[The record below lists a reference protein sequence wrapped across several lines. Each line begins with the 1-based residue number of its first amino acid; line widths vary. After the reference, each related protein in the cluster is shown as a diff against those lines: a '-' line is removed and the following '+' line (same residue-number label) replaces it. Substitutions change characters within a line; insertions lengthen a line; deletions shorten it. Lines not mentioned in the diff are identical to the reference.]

1 MPLLRLLLA
10 ILIHVS
16 LPVKAGGSNYLGISL
31 GPTYIT
37 AAEFTAQQPPVSL
50 NYIKGSQEYQSYYA
64 DALANDGVRIQS
76 QGEWYIREGGT
87 LVPAPPELHNTNRSQ
102 AIFVDALRKIQEAAS
117 EALQRPVQ
125 IASVSI
131 PQYFNHSSTEAVME
145 AFKEVE
151 PSYKQ
156 PWQVIRSVAATGLAY
171 RLNTCEAFGLDNDTC
186 DIDEGPHLVIM
197 VEYRETYFQLFV
209 ADLGAETV
217 NIMAHVRYKN
227 LGENAILDV
236 ANHANREGRAQK
248 ILQNDDDRDA
258 ATAIEK
264 KHFAKMEN
272 VLSEFLMKCETTSG
286 YPDWW
291 DDVRAVVISGDASES
306 GLQRLRSSV
315 DGALGQHKDMLLDS
329 IDPLYVEARGAAQ
342 RGRHQVLN
350 PSFLVDKSPMGNII
364 VEHDEL

>member
-1 MPLLRLLLA
+1 M
-10 ILIHVS
+10 ITS
-16 LPVKAGGSNYLGISL
+16 S
-31 GPTYIT
+31 T

>member
-1 MPLLRLLLA
+1 M
-10 ILIHVS
+10 
-16 LPVKAGGSNYLGISL
+16 
-31 GPTYIT
+31 
-37 AAEFTAQQPPVSL
+37 
-50 NYIKGSQEYQSYYA
+50 
-64 DALANDGVRIQS
+64 
-76 QGEWYIREGGT
+76 
-87 LVPAPPELHNTNRSQ
+87 NRAQ
-102 AIFVDALRKIQEAAS
+102 AIFVDALRKVQEAAS

-131 PQYFNHSSTEAVME
+131 PQHFNHSSTETVME

-151 PSYKQ
+151 ASYRQ

-258 ATAIEK
+258 AIAIEK

-291 DDVRAVVISGDASES
+291 DDVRAVVINGDASES

-315 DGALGQHKDMLLDS
+315 DGALGQHKDKLLDS